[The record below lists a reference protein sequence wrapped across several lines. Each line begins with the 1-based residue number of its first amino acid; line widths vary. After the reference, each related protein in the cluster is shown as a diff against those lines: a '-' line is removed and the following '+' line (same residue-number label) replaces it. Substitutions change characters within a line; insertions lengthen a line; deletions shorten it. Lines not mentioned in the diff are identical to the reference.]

1 MTIVFGLAKYKN
13 AVAGL
18 RIQSVTYG
26 ETASTAEAVDEDGNI
41 EQTDVHSKKKTIQI
55 EANIVEG
62 ADLSAITVG
71 GELTAAG
78 EAYKIDNVSIKEANN
93 AHGTASISGSC
104 PIKSAATPA
113 AS

>member
-26 ETASTAEAVDEDGNI
+26 ETASSAEAVDEDGNI

-78 EAYKIDNVSIKEANN
+78 DVYKIDNVSSQIGDN
-93 AHGTASISGSC
+93 ASAEEILQASLKILSV
-104 PIKSAATPA
+104 
-113 AS
+113 

>member
-1 MTIVFGLAKYKN
+1 MGIVFGLATYKN

-18 RIQSVTYG
+18 RIQSVNYG
-26 ETASTAEAVDEDGNI
+26 EAASTAEAVDEDGNI

-71 GELTAAG
+71 GELTAAS
-78 EAYKIDNVSIKEANN
+78 EVYKIDNVSIKEANN
-93 AHGTASISGSC
+93 AHKTASISGSC

>member
-41 EQTDVHSKKKTIQI
+41 EQTDVHSKKRPSRSKQTLLKVLICPQSRLA
-55 EANIVEG
+55 AN
-62 ADLSAITVG
+62 
-71 GELTAAG
+71 
-78 EAYKIDNVSIKEANN
+78 
-93 AHGTASISGSC
+93 
-104 PIKSAATPA
+104 
-113 AS
+113 

>member
-26 ETASTAEAVDEDGNI
+26 ESASTAEAVDEDGNI

-55 EANIVEG
+55 EANVTDT
-62 ADLSAITVG
+62 ANMAAITVG
-71 GELTAAG
+71 GELVVDG
-78 EAYKIDNVSIKEANN
+78 DNYKIDNVSIKEINN
-93 AHGTASISGSC
+93 AHKTVSISGSC
-104 PIKSAATPA
+104 PIKSAPTV
-113 AS
+113 